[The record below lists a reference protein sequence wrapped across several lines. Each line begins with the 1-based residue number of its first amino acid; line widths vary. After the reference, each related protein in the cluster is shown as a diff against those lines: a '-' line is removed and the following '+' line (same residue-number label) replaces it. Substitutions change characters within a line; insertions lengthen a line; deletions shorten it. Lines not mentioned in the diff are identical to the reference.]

1 MRDPIVE
8 FQNYNREF
16 ARRNSELLRLKVARM
31 AAGPFAYFRG
41 SFHLFARDVLDKS
54 WELPLPASGGVEMDL
69 MGDIHSENY
78 GTYKAADGKVHY
90 DINDF
95 DETTRG
101 RFDLD
106 VCRLA
111 TSLYLAARERGD
123 SWHDAVSVPMAG
135 LETYTEAVRRFLK
148 KGADYDVSEK
158 LSCDSPFI
166 DDMVRLAAATK
177 RSEYINRITE
187 FREGRRQVTRSLAFF
202 NLPEQERVQA
212 VRLTEDY
219 VRRMPP
225 PSTADFYAVED
236 ICGRVAGVG
245 SMGRL
250 RYAVLVVGKGSKE
263 GRNILLEFKEARP
276 SAWDVFRNVTTV
288 PHAQRA
294 EQVVNVQRLSQ
305 AACSSHLGFAVD
317 GDMSFQVREIGPHD
331 NRLDVKTVKGSV
343 KLEKVASVQAA
354 ILARTHARAALRSVG
369 VANPLAELNDE
380 DSFCQSVLAFS
391 LAYADR
397 VRRDWSLFVGQ
408 RSYLANCE
416 EWATKG

>member
-1 MRDPIVE
+1 MRDPLLE
-8 FQNYNREF
+8 FQSYNRMY
-16 ARRNSELLRLKVARM
+16 AQRNPELVRLKVTRM
-31 AAGPFAYFRG
+31 SAGPFAFFRG

-78 GTYKAADGKVHY
+78 GTYKAADGKIHY

-135 LETYTEAVRRFLK
+135 LTTYTEAVRRFLK

-158 LSCDSPFI
+158 AGCDCPVI

-177 RSEYINRITE
+177 RSEYIPRITE
-187 FREGRRQVTRSLAFF
+187 FRDGRRQVTRSLSFF
-202 NLPEQERVQA
+202 NLPDEERAQA
-212 VRLTEDY
+212 LRLMEDY

-225 PSTADFYAVED
+225 PSTPDFYAVED

-250 RYAVLVVGKGSKE
+250 RYAVLVTGKGSKD

-276 SAWDVFRNVTTV
+276 SAIDVYRNAATV
-288 PHAQRA
+288 PLAGRA
-294 EQVVNVQRLSQ
+294 EQIVAVQRLSQ
-305 AACSSHLGFAVD
+305 AACSSHVGFAID
-317 GDMSFQVREIGPHD
+317 GDMSFTVREIGPHD
-331 NRLDVKTVKGSV
+331 NRIDVKALKNSV
-343 KLEKVASVQAA
+343 KLERVAQVQAA
-354 ILARTHARAALRSVG
+354 ILARTHARAAHRTVG

-380 DSFCQSVLAFS
+380 DSFCQTVLAFA

-397 VRRDWSLFVGQ
+397 VRRDWTLFMGQ
-408 RSYLANCE
+408 RSYLASCE
-416 EWATKG
+416 QWAKG